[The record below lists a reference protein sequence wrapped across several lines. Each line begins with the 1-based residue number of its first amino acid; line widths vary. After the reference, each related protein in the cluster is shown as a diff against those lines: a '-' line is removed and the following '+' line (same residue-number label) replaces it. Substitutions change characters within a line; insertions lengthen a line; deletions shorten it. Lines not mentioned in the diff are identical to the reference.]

1 MKHFILFFFTISLLV
16 NCSGEEKTDQE
27 LLKLDKKALK
37 ESLSSYKIFPYK
49 FVKIAVRSTFT
60 KDKHSEEFQSFKS
73 ILNKLSGKL
82 LSHDISEPKKLSL
95 LDYISIY
102 RDYKKMENFIIKTD
116 EDQFP
121 TITDAL
127 NMMYGDSISR
137 QRPYYSGEAK
147 EFVQSLEHTVLST
160 IAIAGKS
167 IGKEISLYECSKT
180 NPDYLPDSE
189 VKTLLHYFR
198 GLLFFEKGLYYLSED
213 EISRNIKW
221 LENNKGIDLPYS
233 REIFEWGNLNNEET
247 YKGVHGLNHLF
258 RGFDRLMMNRGIDEE
273 RALKDFE
280 VFLKDA
286 NEIGL
291 ENEIIWSIETYL
303 YLKNE
308 QKEKAIASLT
318 KLKTSSLLSSKEK
331 SKIDESIAY
340 LQDRDAESLLNG
352 VYDKYFLAKIAT
364 KYMFSKLAE
373 VEWKKVLKEQNVPHV
388 DEMFVVIDNVA
399 YLMDNMNL
407 YMTKEGIEE
416 VGADLKNKGK
426 DLFDKAKGLMD

>member
-1 MKHFILFFFTISLLV
+1 MKHFILLFFTISLLV

-60 KDKHSEEFQSFKS
+60 EDKHSEEFQSFKS
-73 ILNKLSGKL
+73 TLNKLSGKL
-82 LSHDISEPKKLSL
+82 LSHDISEPKKLSI
-95 LDYISIY
+95 LDYISVY

-189 VKTLLHYFR
+189 IKTLLHYFR

-258 RGFDRLMMNRGIDEE
+258 RGFDRLMMDREIDEE

-291 ENEIIWSIETYL
+291 ENEIIWSVETYL

-388 DEMFVVIDNVA
+388 DEMFVVINNVA

-416 VGADLKNKGK
+416 VGEDLKNKGK